1 MREKAG
7 WWSSSHVRWD
17 DDLVVTCDE
26 IEDIPKSVL
35 INPGNGLSYWFIAAV
50 LLAFACLLLLV
61 TIVV

>member
-1 MREKAG
+1 MRLDE
-7 WWSSSHVRWD
+7 
-17 DDLVVTCDE
+17 DLVVTCDE
-26 IEDIPKSVL
+26 IDDIPKSVS